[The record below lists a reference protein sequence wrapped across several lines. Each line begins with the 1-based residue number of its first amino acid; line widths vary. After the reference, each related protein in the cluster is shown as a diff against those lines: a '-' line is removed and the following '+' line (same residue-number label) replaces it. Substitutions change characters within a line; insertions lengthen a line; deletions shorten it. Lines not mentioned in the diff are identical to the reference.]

1 MIEYIYS
8 NYKII
13 SLNIIF
19 SLLIVTLYHFI
30 FNNEKEY
37 LFLSVSPTEV
47 KKSWLK
53 FNLKSSEPTEK
64 LTAQFSIE
72 FKRSIQSFNKKEKV
86 ILVVKEAILS
96 GDVIDITPEITRDIL
111 AKKRSS
117 K

>member
-1 MIEYIYS
+1 M
-8 NYKII
+8 
-13 SLNIIF
+13 
-19 SLLIVTLYHFI
+19 
-30 FNNEKEY
+30 FNNEKDY

-53 FNLKSSEPTEK
+53 HNLDSSEPTEK

-72 FKRSIQSFNKKEKV
+72 FKKTIQSFNKKEKV

-96 GDVIDITPEITRDIL
+96 GDVIDITPEITGVIL
-111 AKKRSS
+111 ARRKSS